1 MRWRCGNSRTQERAA
16 IDAHFGYPVFKLL
29 LRGLARNAFH
39 LDAAPSEIA
48 FARFGSEAA
57 PRGRT
62 FARLPLA
69 SSSSSE
75 SPDVT
80 MSERTRCGGH
90 ALLYPDN
97 PDGALEAV
105 KVGWGLGAAVCIW
118 TGRAGSPSNSIRSRP
133 QAGIKSDRGRLHRLG
148 RGRRSSERCSHLLVA
163 LGSGVLGACAA
174 PVLRHRRY

>member
-1 MRWRCGNSRTQERAA
+1 LTPIWISCFQA
-16 IDAHFGYPVFKLL
+16 
-29 LRGLARNAFH
+29 
-39 LDAAPSEIA
+39 A
-48 FARFGSEAA
+48 FARTCPKRVPPRRGPLRDSIRPLRQRSGPSGSDLCE
-57 PRGRT
+57 
-62 FARLPLA
+62 LSLA

-90 ALLYPDN
+90 GLLYPDN